1 MADIMGGLGRA
12 VGRTL
17 RRRKKSGNIGKAGGR
32 ARRLVRG
39 LSRLGR
45 MVSRAASPR
54 KKRTSK

>member
-1 MADIMGGLGRA
+1 MADIMGNLGRA

-17 RRRKKSGNIGKAGGR
+17 RRRQRSGNVGKAGGR

-39 LSRLGR
+39 ASRLGR
-45 MVSRAASPR
+45 MAPRAASRR